1 MAAALERALG
11 SVTAGEAGAAP
22 VPVLVLGPAGS
33 GRTSLLLRAA
43 LAGGGDGPR
52 ALFLAPSALPRLPGG
67 DDGGGNDPRALQRLE
82 LRYPPSRAALGREL
96 AAVGAR
102 PRPPGLLL
110 LDGLERY
117 LEGAPAASARLAALL
132 LEAARAPGS
141 PRPPAQV
148 LAALRLPPPGPQVLP
163 VLRRYFPAECRLR
176 PQPGVH
182 PCLRARLV
190 RPGAP
195 PRRWSLH
202 FGPRGRLRVGPAEG
216 DSEGDEDAQP
226 DGDSEGYEDTQPDGD
241 EAWG

>member
-11 SVTAGEAGAAP
+11 SVTAGEEAAAAAMP
-22 VPVLVLGPAGS
+22 VPVLVLGPEGS
-33 GRTSLLLRAA
+33 GRTALLLRAA

-82 LRYPPSRAALGREL
+82 LRYPPSLGALGREL
-96 AAVGAR
+96 GALAAR

-117 LEGAPAASARLAALL
+117 LGGAPGAPARLAALL
-132 LEAARAPGS
+132 LEAARSPGP

-148 LAALRLPPPGPQVLP
+148 LASLRLPPPGPHVLP
-163 VLRRYFPAECRLR
+163 ALRRYFPAECRLR
-176 PQPGVH
+176 PAPGAPLH
-182 PCLRARLV
+182 LRARLT
-190 RPGAP
+190 RPGVP
-195 PRRWSLH
+195 PRRWRLR
-202 FGPRGRLRVGPAEG
+202 FGPHGQLRVAPADR
-216 DSEGDEDAQP
+216 DSEGDEDTDADE
-226 DGDSEGYEDTQPDGD
+226 DGDGD

>member
-11 SVTAGEAGAAP
+11 SVTAGEAAAP

-33 GRTSLLLRAA
+33 GRTALLLRAA

-67 DDGGGNDPRALQRLE
+67 DDDGGSGGNDPRALQRLE
-82 LRYPPSRAALGREL
+82 LRYPPSLGALGREL
-96 AAVGAR
+96 GAVAAQ

-117 LEGAPAASARLAALL
+117 LGGTPGAPARLAALL
-132 LEAARAPGS
+132 LEAARSPGP
-141 PRPPAQV
+141 PRRPAQV
-148 LAALRLPPPGPQVLP
+148 LASLRLPPPGPHVLP
-163 VLRRYFPAECRLR
+163 ALRRYFPAECRLR
-176 PQPGVH
+176 PAPGA
-182 PCLRARLV
+182 PLRLRARLA

-195 PRRWSLH
+195 PRRWRLR
-202 FGPRGRLRVGPAEG
+202 FGPHGRLHVASADGDSEG
-216 DSEGDEDAQP
+216 DSEGDEDTDP
-226 DGDSEGYEDTQPDGD
+226 DGDGDRD

>member
-11 SVTAGEAGAAP
+11 SVTAGEAAAP

-33 GRTSLLLRAA
+33 GRTALLLRAA

-67 DDGGGNDPRALQRLE
+67 GDGDDGGNDPRALQRLE
-82 LRYPPSRAALGREL
+82 LRYPPSPAALAREL
-96 AAVGAR
+96 AALPAR

-117 LEGAPAASARLAALL
+117 LGGAPGAPARLAALL
-132 LEAARAPGS
+132 LEAARSPGP

-148 LAALRLPPPGPQVLP
+148 VASLRLPPPGPHVLP
-163 VLRRYFPAECRLR
+163 ALRRYFPAECRLR
-176 PQPGVH
+176 PGGR
-182 PCLRARLV
+182 LRACLT

-195 PRRWSLH
+195 PRRWRLR
-202 FGPRGRLRVGPAEG
+202 FGPQGQLRVTPG
-216 DSEGDEDAQP
+216 
-226 DGDSEGYEDTQPDGD
+226 DGDSEEDEDTEPEQDGGGD
-241 EAWG
+241 QAWG